1 MPAPR
6 PQPFRLGNMI
16 VDSARVD
23 RDGEWKITFSI
34 PACDGPMVAA
44 MALQNQTV
52 FSGEFLPV
60 VV

>member
-1 MPAPR
+1 
-6 PQPFRLGNMI
+6 MI
-16 VDSARVD
+16 VDSARMD

-34 PACDGPMVAA
+34 PASDGPMVAA

-60 VV
+60 Q

>member
-1 MPAPR
+1 MPVPR
-6 PQPFRLGNMI
+6 QPFRLGNMI

-34 PACDGPMVAA
+34 PASDGPMVAA

-52 FSGEFLPV
+52 FSGELV
-60 VV
+60 TVQ

>member
-1 MPAPR
+1 MPSKESDG
-6 PQPFRLGNMI
+6 FRLPNMI

-52 FSGEFLPV
+52 FEGSFKPV
-60 VV
+60 K

>member
-1 MPAPR
+1 
-6 PQPFRLGNMI
+6 MI

-52 FSGEFLPV
+52 FEGSFKPV
-60 VV
+60 K

>member
-1 MPAPR
+1 MKPESDG
-6 PQPFRLGNMI
+6 FRLPNMI

-52 FSGEFLPV
+52 FEGSFKPV
-60 VV
+60 I